1 LDPIQGYRRRANDG
15 SITGVAGGSQSE
27 GDELTEFVMFL
38 FDTVTTGRGESDG
51 LAGTTIEGY
60 ANYVVNYYQLAY
72 DEVIVRT
79 NMCKKVVERIKS
91 IPRDGKFKDP
101 APATLILAVLNDDD
115 ISLATRITLML
126 TWFFTL
132 RLGQSTSKKVAVYNS
147 TVCLRRSDV
156 EFVYEGGQRTAVR
169 VTYRHSKNDKWNHGG
184 VKWLIR
190 AEDDSSFCPV
200 RMFCKYWDSTIGIA
214 TELPFLRHA
223 DGHLVTSA
231 QVIKQVKRH
240 ATLLGL
246 DPRWYAGHSIRIG
259 GGTAMTSA
267 QLPLAD
273 IMLQGGWAS
282 EDGCLRYLRMT
293 LERAQRIGK
302 ALSLCASGVRQSGG
316 GIRDPWS
323 ATVTT
328 TILPSR
334 ARLVR

>member
-1 LDPIQGYRRRANDG
+1 MTA
-15 SITGVAGGSQSE
+15 TGNGTQLASEPASE

-38 FDTVTTGRGESDG
+38 FDTVTTGRVASEG
-51 LAGTTIEGY
+51 LAGSTIEGY
-60 ANYVVNYYQLAY
+60 ANQVVNYYKLAY
-72 DEVIVRT
+72 NEVIERSEL
-79 NMCKKVVERIKS
+79 CKKVIQRIKS
-91 IPRDGKFKDP
+91 FPREGQFKDP
-101 APATLILAVLNDDD
+101 APASLIMAVLSDTGV
-115 ISLATRITLML
+115 SFATRITLML

-132 RLGQSTSKKVAVYNS
+132 RLGQSTSKRVSVYNS

-169 VTYRHSKNDKWNHGG
+169 FTYRHSKNDKWNHGG

-190 AEDDSSFCPV
+190 AEDGSSFCPV
-200 RMFCKYWDSTIGIA
+200 RMFCEYWDSTLSR
-214 TELPFLRHA
+214 EPDMPLLRHA
-223 DGHLVTSA
+223 DGHFVTS
-231 QVIKQVKRH
+231 QHVIKQVKRH

-273 IMLQGGWAS
+273 IMLQGGWAT

-293 LERAQRIGK
+293 LERAQRISR
-302 ALSLCASGVRQSGG
+302 ALSLNAHAVGSGSSTSDKCGV
-316 GIRDPWS
+316 P
-323 ATVTT
+323 VTT